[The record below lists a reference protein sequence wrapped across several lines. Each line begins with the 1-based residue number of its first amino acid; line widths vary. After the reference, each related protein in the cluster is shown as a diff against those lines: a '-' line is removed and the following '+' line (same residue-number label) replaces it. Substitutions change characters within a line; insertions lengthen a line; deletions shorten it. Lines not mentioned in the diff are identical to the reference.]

1 MLKCVV
7 KQNLVRMNSEQ
18 LIEELKKVIS
28 ILERPLINSND
39 VSLAIDN
46 LKQIVYTEECINGIM
61 E

>member
-18 LIEELKKVIS
+18 LKKKQKKVIS

>member
-1 MLKCVV
+1 
-7 KQNLVRMNSEQ
+7 MNSEQ

-39 VSLAIDN
+39 ISLAIDN
-46 LKQIVYTEECINGIM
+46 LKQIVYTEECINEIM